1 MKQIGTLFGTLVIL
15 ALFAGCSG
23 GESMRKE
30 SILKDTSIGR
40 IEGARDG
47 WDVIS
52 QPFGEVD
59 DQEVI
64 LFTLRNPNGMIVE
77 LSNYGAMATTVLV
90 PDRDGQPVDVV
101 LGFNSLEDYIERSQY
116 FGCTAGRVGNRI
128 ANGEFEIDGTKYTL
142 ATNNGPNHL
151 HGGEKGFDKEGN
163 KSPET

>member
-30 SILKDTSIGR
+30 SILKDTSIGK

-59 DQEVI
+59 DQEVT

-77 LSNYGAMATTVLV
+77 LSNYGGAQ
-90 PDRDGQPVDVV
+90 G
-101 LGFNSLEDYIERSQY
+101 
-116 FGCTAGRVGNRI
+116 
-128 ANGEFEIDGTKYTL
+128 
-142 ATNNGPNHL
+142 
-151 HGGEKGFDKEGN
+151 KGFVWKQIVGS
-163 KSPET
+163 KSETKSLRT